1 MLRPVARH
9 SLSRQGRGGHLVR
22 ISSPGWVVAV
32 AAALAFVASAV
43 WAEEVAWDLQRLK
56 PHCSGCK
63 TDLAWQASECARCQ
77 AKIDWSPPKF
87 PDSPEGVCRR
97 FLLGVAAHDPNLI
110 AASVTDQGHA
120 EVLARGE
127 APGAEEMTKVLSS
140 VAATPLR
147 VELATKDRRKCAF
160 KLFGK
165 AISLPIWEAN
175 GAWRIEAALLV
186 THRKDL
192 WKQECQKRLAT
203 LSKAWTGYKTRN
215 KAVPT
220 ERGKDL
226 VLLLAK
232 ESGQPPGEVLVC
244 SCGCAPDGSQT
255 NYEGA
260 PEGTDLE
267 KAPDSRLVLWDASGN
282 HDRGRFAL
290 RADGK
295 VEWMTE
301 ESFHQRK

>member
-1 MLRPVARH
+1 MIATPNRWL
-9 SLSRQGRGGHLVR
+9 LSAG
-22 ISSPGWVVAV
+22 AV
-32 AAALAFVASAV
+32 LAFAAAGVT
-43 WAEEVAWDLQRLK
+43 AEEVAWDVQRLK
-56 PHCSGCK
+56 PHCSACK
-63 TDLAWQASECARCQ
+63 ADLAWQAGECAKCQ
-77 AKIDWSPPKF
+77 AKIEWASPKF
-87 PDSPEGVCRR
+87 PDTPEGVCRR

-110 AASVTDQGHA
+110 AESVTDQSHA

-127 APGAEEMTKVLSS
+127 APSAEEMSSKVLSS
-140 VAATPLR
+140 VAATSLR

-165 AISLPIWEAN
+165 AITLPLWQAN

-186 THRKDL
+186 THRRDL
-192 WKQECQKRLAT
+192 WKQECQKRLTT

-215 KAVPT
+215 KKAPT
-220 ERGKDL
+220 ERGKEL
-226 VLLLAK
+226 VLLLAR
-232 ESGQPPGEVLVC
+232 ESGQPLAEVLVC
-244 SCGCAPDGSQT
+244 SCGCTTDGTQT
-255 NYEGA
+255 NYEGT

-301 ESFHQRK
+301 ESFNQRK

>member
-1 MLRPVARH
+1 MPITHRVLA
-9 SLSRQGRGGHLVR
+9 SLALVL
-22 ISSPGWVVAV
+22 AV
-32 AAALAFVASAV
+32 GAAF
-43 WAEEVAWDLQRLK
+43 AEEVVWDMQRLK

-63 TDLAWQASECARCQ
+63 ADLSWQAAECAKCQ
-77 AKIDWSPPKF
+77 AKIDWAPPKF

-110 AASVTDQGHA
+110 SDSVTDQSHA

-127 APGAEEMTKVLSS
+127 APNAEEMSTKVLSS
-140 VAATPLR
+140 VAATSLR

-165 AISLPIWEAN
+165 AITLPIWQAN

-186 THRKDL
+186 THRRDV
-192 WKQECQKRLAT
+192 WKQECQKRLMA

-215 KAVPT
+215 KSAPT
-220 ERGKDL
+220 ERGKEL
-226 VLLLAK
+226 VLLLAR
-232 ESGQPPGEVLVC
+232 ESGQPAGEVLVC
-244 SCGCAPDGSQT
+244 SCGCAADGTQT

-260 PEGTDLE
+260 PEGTVLE

-301 ESFHQRK
+301 ESFNQRK

>member
-1 MLRPVARH
+1 MRALMSPWCVALAMALSLVPVAV
-9 SLSRQGRGGHLVR
+9 S
-22 ISSPGWVVAV
+22 
-32 AAALAFVASAV
+32 
-43 WAEEVAWDLQRLK
+43 AEEVAWDLQRLK

-63 TDLAWQASECARCQ
+63 ADLSWQAGECAKCN
-77 AKIDWSPPKF
+77 AKIDWAPPKF

-110 AASVTDQGHA
+110 AASVTDQAHA
-120 EVLARGE
+120 EVLARGD
-127 APGAEEMTKVLSS
+127 APSAEEMTARVLSS
-140 VAATPLR
+140 VAATSLR

-165 AISLPIWEAN
+165 AITLPLWEAN

-186 THRKDL
+186 THRKDQ
-192 WKQECQKRLAT
+192 WKQECQKRLMT
-203 LSKAWTGYKTRN
+203 LAKAWTGYKSRN
-215 KAVPT
+215 KKAPK
-220 ERGKDL
+220 ERGKEL

-232 ESGQPPGEVLVC
+232 ESGQPAADVLVC
-244 SCGCAPDGSQT
+244 SCGCAADGAQT

-260 PEGTDLE
+260 SEGTDLD
-267 KAPDSRLVLWDASGN
+267 KAPDSRLILWDASGN

-301 ESFHQRK
+301 ESFGQRK

>member
-1 MLRPVARH
+1 MHTR
-9 SLSRQGRGGHLVR
+9 LSIRFALLL
-22 ISSPGWVVAV
+22 IPT
-32 AAALAFVASAV
+32 ALAARAEDVV
-43 WAEEVAWDLQRLK
+43 WDVQRLK
-56 PHCSGCK
+56 ARCSGCK
-63 TDLAWQASECARCQ
+63 ADLGWQASECGKCLAR
-77 AKIDWSPPKF
+77 IDWAPPKF
-87 PDSPEGVCRR
+87 PDSPDGVCRR

-127 APGAEEMTKVLSS
+127 PPSAEEMTSKVLPA

-147 VELATKDRRKCAF
+147 VELATQDRRKCTF

-165 AISLPIWEAN
+165 AITLPLWEMN

-186 THRKDL
+186 THRKEV
-192 WKQECQKRLAT
+192 WKAECKKRLAT
-203 LSKAWTGYKTRN
+203 LSKAWIGYKLRN
-215 KAVPT
+215 KKAPT
-220 ERGKDL
+220 ERGKEL

-232 ESGQPPGEVLVC
+232 ETGQPLGEVLVC
-244 SCGCAPDGSQT
+244 SCGCAADGTQT

-260 PEGTDLE
+260 PDGTDLDN
-267 KAPDSRLVLWDASGN
+267 APDSRLVLWDASGN

-290 RADGK
+290 RVDGK

-301 ESFHQRK
+301 EAFGGRK